1 MAGKSFSIYR
11 TDNSVKN
18 KFYSKMRKSLRN
30 INTLACNSMNG
41 KHKPIR
47 ISLIYK
53 IIEIINSKNKKI
65 CQAKLAIVKLAERN
79 HIFT

>member
-1 MAGKSFSIYR
+1 
-11 TDNSVKN
+11 
-18 KFYSKMRKSLRN
+18 
-30 INTLACNSMNG
+30 MNG